1 MLFVAIVVVV
11 SHVSGMYANLYKPL
25 SLLLGAWSLACSI
38 LMIPLMEQAVM
49 VQHLSL
55 LQRWI
60 VVKRLAFVIAATM
73 VMLALK
79 IHLAV
84 PWWYAVI
91 SWLMCFNAIVV
102 GTVCIMLVETNRATF
117 FARVVVYEGR

>member
-1 MLFVAIVVVV
+1 VVVV
-11 SHVSGMYANLYKPL
+11 SHISGIYANLYKPL
-25 SLLLGAWSLACSI
+25 PLLLGVWLLACSVSMI
-38 LMIPLMEQAVM
+38 LLMEQVVL

-60 VVKRLAFVIAATM
+60 VVKRLAFVVAATM
-73 VMLALK
+73 VMLAVK

-84 PWWYAVI
+84 PWWYAVL

-102 GTVCIMLVETNRATF
+102 GAVCIMLVETNRETF
-117 FARVVVYEGR
+117 FARVVVYGGP

>member
-1 MLFVAIVVVV
+1 
-11 SHVSGMYANLYKPL
+11 MYANLYKPL
-25 SLLLGAWSLACSI
+25 PLLLGVWSLACSVSMI
-38 LMIPLMEQAVM
+38 LLMEQAVL

-73 VMLALK
+73 VMLAVK

-84 PWWYAVI
+84 PWWYAVL
-91 SWLMCFNAIVV
+91 SWLMCFNAKGSVYHASRNKPCNFFHTSCCV
-102 GTVCIMLVETNRATF
+102 RGSLVSKG
-117 FARVVVYEGR
+117 ARVE